1 MELDINIVLNM
12 ALEKIAELERELIY
26 SKAVNQQLL
35 QKIDEL
41 TNLLKKE
48 ETEENNE

>member
-12 ALEKIAELERELIY
+12 ALEKVAELERELIY